1 MKRTE
6 NYCAAA
12 SSSLLEVSTLAEASE
27 VVVSAGVGAT
37 SGATG
42 TAAAATDAAAAETD
56 EAAAA
61 AMDATAALALAVV
74 ARAALRADVA
84 LCWELVL
91 PFLRPGLFGGSK
103 KPGANIVFRRGRL
116 GSRVGYSLP
125 STNSRGRLSR
135 PVHDVLVPL
144 RGCDG
149 VKDLMLRLQL
159 TTYDMSA
166 GDLGRKGREKVA
178 GERAERVPLQT
189 VSTVRTL

>member
-1 MKRTE
+1 MGVRMKRTE

-12 SSSLLEVSTLAEASE
+12 SSSLLEVSTLAVASE
-27 VVVSAGVGAT
+27 VMVAAGVGAT
-37 SGATG
+37 GGATG

-56 EAAAA
+56 EAAVA
-61 AMDATAALALAVV
+61 AMDATAALAVAVV

-116 GSRVGYSLP
+116 GSRVGYSRP

-135 PVHDVLVPL
+135 PIHDVLVPL
-144 RGCDG
+144 LGCD
-149 VKDLMLRLQL
+149 VKRMLRSQL

-166 GDLGRKGREKVA
+166 ETWGRRG
-178 GERAERVPLQT
+178 
-189 VSTVRTL
+189 